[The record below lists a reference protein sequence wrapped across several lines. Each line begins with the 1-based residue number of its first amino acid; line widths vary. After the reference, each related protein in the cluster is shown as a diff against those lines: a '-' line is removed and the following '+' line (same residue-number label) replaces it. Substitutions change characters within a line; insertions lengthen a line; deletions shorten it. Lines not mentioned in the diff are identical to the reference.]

1 MKKNRVQLLTINR
14 AATEAR
20 IKEGY
25 RSPLNYT
32 VRNPSVSY
40 ATLMRLLQGVNDG
53 TGFRS
58 QWILRKL
65 RRQGLLVEADDDQ
78 AFDQAV

>member
-1 MKKNRVQLLTINR
+1 MKKKLTQLLTINR
-14 AATEAR
+14 AATESR
-20 IKEGY
+20 IKERY
-25 RSPLNYT
+25 RSLLNYT

-40 ATLMRLLQGVNDG
+40 ATLLRLLQGVNDG

-65 RRQGLLVEADDDQ
+65 RKQGLLVEADDNQ
-78 AFDQAV
+78 ALDRAV